1 MIKDIETN
9 NYFNNKSVYEIE
21 NYIIKVLL
29 VIALTLLLRTGDNF
43 KIIFFLVIAPADRKT
58 DNKSQTKH
66 QRWTII
72 LDSITKGN

>member
-1 MIKDIETN
+1 M
-9 NYFNNKSVYEIE
+9 
-21 NYIIKVLL
+21 KVLL
-29 VIALTLLLRTGDNF
+29 AVALDSALTLLLRTGDNF

>member
-1 MIKDIETN
+1 M
-9 NYFNNKSVYEIE
+9 
-21 NYIIKVLL
+21 KVLL
-29 VIALTLLLRTGDNF
+29 VVALDSALTLLLRTGDNF
-43 KIIFFLVIAPADRKT
+43 FFLVIAPADRKT